1 MTISGPAA
9 AMARIAAIRSS
20 AEALRPTSRT
30 DSVLAAAGSNPSG
43 TVGSVTSGTFGSVT
57 PGTFGS
63 VLATATAEANTET
76 APTSSVQVV
85 NGAGYAE
92 LFAAAGDRHD
102 IDPNLLAAVA
112 QIESAFDPAAVSPAG
127 AQGLMQFMPAT
138 AAEMGVDPFDPAS
151 AIDGAARYLRQQLDR
166 FGTTEL
172 ALAAYNAGPGA
183 VSKFGGIPPYPET
196 QNYVTKVLEAWEQRT

>member
-1 MTISGPAA
+1 MTVSGPAA
-9 AMARIAAIRSS
+9 ALSRIAAIRSG
-20 AEALRPTSRT
+20 AEALRPSTRQTGGASGAFG
-30 DSVLAAAGSNPSG
+30 SVLAAATVEAGADAPSS
-43 TVGSVTSGTFGSVT
+43 TTSSSST
-57 PGTFGS
+57 PVAMT
-63 VLATATAEANTET
+63 
-76 APTSSVQVV
+76 PTSVPVNSTTVV
-85 NGAGYAE
+85 NGAGYAD
-92 LFAAAGDRHD
+92 LFAAAGERHG

-112 QIESAFDPAAVSPAG
+112 QIESAFNPTAISPAG

-183 VSKFGGIPPYPET
+183 VSKHDGIPPYPET
-196 QNYVTKVLEAWEQRT
+196 QNYVTKVLAAWEQRT